1 MKEMGVRH
9 TAENIKIRIEEIVNE
24 FDFDKSK
31 IHAIVSDEGS
41 NFLKLFK
48 YQEEYLN
55 SRTREEDSS
64 ESQNS
69 DDEFA
74 DSEDEPEIT
83 SINSLNRIIEAESDE
98 IRNLNL
104 SLEELKLNSNFV
116 TMQNAEIYDDND
128 DIYYNLS
135 KGK

>member
-1 MKEMGVRH
+1 MPR
-9 TAENIKIRIEEIVNE
+9 RILEQPNNGRRQ
-24 FDFDKSK
+24 
-31 IHAIVSDEGS
+31 SD
-41 NFLKLFK
+41 N
-48 YQEEYLN
+48 
-55 SRTREEDSS
+55 
-64 ESQNS
+64 
-69 DDEFA
+69 EFA

-116 TMQNAEIYDDND
+116 TMQNAEIYDDNS